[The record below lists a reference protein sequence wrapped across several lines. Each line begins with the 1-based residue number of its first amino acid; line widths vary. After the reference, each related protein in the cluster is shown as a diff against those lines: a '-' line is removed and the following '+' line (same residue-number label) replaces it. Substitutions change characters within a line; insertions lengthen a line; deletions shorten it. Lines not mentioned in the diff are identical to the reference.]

1 MKFQVVKILFCREN
15 LLNHVLNSSCFVQYC
30 NDLVLLFLSSCKSV
44 NKYLLCTFYVSST
57 VLGSVEF
64 CHTQR
69 IQRSTQ
75 SLWRFLGQWSKFSSF
90 WYSISLKNPCYFL
103 RETKFTNSFYVSQ
116 FHTHKCQ
123 FGLPIFCSFCMGWTP
138 QLHSNSLCFHVKI
151 ITRNDYQD
159 LRMKLDLILS
169 VPTLKAW
176 H

>member
-75 SLWRFLGQWSKFSSF
+75 SLWRFLGQ
-90 WYSISLKNPCYFL
+90 
-103 RETKFTNSFYVSQ
+103 
-116 FHTHKCQ
+116 
-123 FGLPIFCSFCMGWTP
+123 
-138 QLHSNSLCFHVKI
+138 
-151 ITRNDYQD
+151 
-159 LRMKLDLILS
+159 
-169 VPTLKAW
+169 
-176 H
+176 